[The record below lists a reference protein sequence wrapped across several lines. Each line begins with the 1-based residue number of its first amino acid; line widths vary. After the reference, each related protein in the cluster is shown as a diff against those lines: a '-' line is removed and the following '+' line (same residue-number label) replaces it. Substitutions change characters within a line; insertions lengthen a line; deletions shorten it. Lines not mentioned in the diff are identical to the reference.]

1 WLGGESRHSRR
12 EQRKTCRY
20 AFALAS
26 RALCLCVGFEVDA
39 VRKKRARCFHLAHFC
54 FDYLPLDAA
63 NASGQRVD
71 DQLAGIG
78 RHAAEGLA
86 EQRTVVTGHVAAP
99 ARYDGN
105 VLLAARAV
113 GNHATV
119 MAQTIAGGPELL
131 AIVGGQRIEGAVST
145 GDEYQTALGGEQARE
160 R

>member
-1 WLGGESRHSRR
+1 
-12 EQRKTCRY
+12 
-20 AFALAS
+20 
-26 RALCLCVGFEVDA
+26 
-39 VRKKRARCFHLAHFC
+39 
-54 FDYLPLDAA
+54 
-63 NASGQRVD
+63 
-71 DQLAGIG
+71 G

-160 R
+160 RRILELHFPLLFAGHRIAGLHGTEGLPAFRLRDGPAGAEVRLAGVVRRTIYLLHVEVEAPL